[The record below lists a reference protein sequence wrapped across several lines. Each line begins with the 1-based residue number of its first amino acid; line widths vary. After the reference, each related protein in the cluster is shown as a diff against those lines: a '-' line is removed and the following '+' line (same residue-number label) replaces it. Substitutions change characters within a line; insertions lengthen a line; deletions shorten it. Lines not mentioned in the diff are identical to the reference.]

1 MSSNNP
7 FNFIDPLLLQFP
19 ANKMMICPKT
29 VTKKRETFFNSKKAI
44 KKQNWGY
51 DNYFF
56 REDTFSIK
64 RRRDDRLNI
73 EEYMKSIHDEEMKK
87 KIPSCSQS
95 WYGHRPSNYLEK
107 LRPFAKIDGD
117 KKMYYKNGLP
127 WVNNQTSHR

>member
-19 ANKMMICPKT
+19 ANKMMICSKKT
-29 VTKKRETFFNSKKAI
+29 TRKRETFFNSSKEM

-56 REDTFSIK
+56 REDTFNVR

-73 EEYMKSIHDEEMKK
+73 EDYMKSIHDEVVE
-87 KIPSCSQS
+87 ILDFVSDHC
-95 WYGHRPSNYLEK
+95 G
-107 LRPFAKIDGD
+107 
-117 KKMYYKNGLP
+117 
-127 WVNNQTSHR
+127 

>member
-19 ANKMMICPKT
+19 ANKTMICPKK
-29 VTKKRETFFNSKKAI
+29 VTKKLETFFNSTKAM

-56 REDTFSIK
+56 REETFSIK

-73 EEYMKSIHDEEMKK
+73 EEYMKSIHEEVLDNF
-87 KIPSCSQS
+87 I
-95 WYGHRPSNYLEK
+95 
-107 LRPFAKIDGD
+107 
-117 KKMYYKNGLP
+117 
-127 WVNNQTSHR
+127 TSSTFSLLSKSHAIC